1 MALLHIAE
9 QSDWEAAQQAGV
21 YDRSTRG
28 VSIAQVGYLHGS
40 ATMDQ
45 VRSVLGFVYAD
56 VTEPLV
62 LLTLDEGE
70 LAAHGLRVFLE
81 PGDPQDPDSE
91 LFPHV
96 YGGPVPVSAVRS
108 VEPLSRD

>member
-1 MALLHIAE
+1 MAVLHIAE
-9 QSDWEAAQQAGV
+9 QSDWETAQQAGV

-28 VSIAQVGYLHGS
+28 ASITQVGYLHGS

-45 VRSVLGFVYAD
+45 VRTVLGFVYAD

-70 LAAHGLRVFLE
+70 LAAHGLRVLLE

-96 YGGPVPVSAVRS
+96 YGGAVPVSAVRA

>member
-9 QSDWEAAQQAGV
+9 RSEWEAAQQTGV

-28 VSIAQVGYLHGS
+28 ASIAQVGYLHGS
-40 ATMDQ
+40 ASMDQ
-45 VRSVLGFVYAD
+45 VRTVLEFVYAD
-56 VTEPLV
+56 ATEPLV

-70 LAAHGLRVFLE
+70 LAAHGLRVLLE

-108 VEPLSRD
+108 EEPLSRD